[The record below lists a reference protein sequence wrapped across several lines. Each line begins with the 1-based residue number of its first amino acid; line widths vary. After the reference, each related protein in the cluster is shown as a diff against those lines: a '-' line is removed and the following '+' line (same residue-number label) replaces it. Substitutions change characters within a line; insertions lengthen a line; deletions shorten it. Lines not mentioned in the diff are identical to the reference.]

1 MATTARSKSA
11 SSGASADDSTD
22 ELCEYENTGRILTG
36 PILRDRS
43 SVRKMTERAFFFQ
56 CEDYWV
62 QSALSTRG
70 ETRGSGPTS
79 RSRSPEL
86 NDPVAPGVEVR
97 MRKVKAARRQTGQ
110 VRTKAKKLYV
120 DVTEEII
127 MNPDALPD
135 ELRGWRR
142 YRIEYGGHAE
152 RCVLETP
159 IYLPPWVRVER
170 LERLLN
176 S

>member
-1 MATTARSKSA
+1 
-11 SSGASADDSTD
+11 
-22 ELCEYENTGRILTG
+22 
-36 PILRDRS
+36 
-43 SVRKMTERAFFFQ
+43 
-56 CEDYWV
+56 
-62 QSALSTRG
+62 
-70 ETRGSGPTS
+70 
-79 RSRSPEL
+79 
-86 NDPVAPGVEVR
+86 

-152 RCVLETP
+152 RCLLENH
-159 IYLPPWVRVER
+159 ILLPPHVRMER

>member
-1 MATTARSKSA
+1 
-11 SSGASADDSTD
+11 
-22 ELCEYENTGRILTG
+22 
-36 PILRDRS
+36 
-43 SVRKMTERAFFFQ
+43 
-56 CEDYWV
+56 
-62 QSALSTRG
+62 
-70 ETRGSGPTS
+70 
-79 RSRSPEL
+79 
-86 NDPVAPGVEVR
+86 
-97 MRKVKAARRQTGQ
+97 MRKAKAARRQTGQ

-142 YRIEYGGHAE
+142 YRVEYGGHAE

-159 IYLPPWVRVER
+159 IYLPPRVRVER

>member
-1 MATTARSKSA
+1 
-11 SSGASADDSTD
+11 
-22 ELCEYENTGRILTG
+22 
-36 PILRDRS
+36 
-43 SVRKMTERAFFFQ
+43 
-56 CEDYWV
+56 
-62 QSALSTRG
+62 
-70 ETRGSGPTS
+70 
-79 RSRSPEL
+79 
-86 NDPVAPGVEVR
+86 

-142 YRIEYGGHAE
+142 YRIEFGGHAE
-152 RCVLETP
+152 RCILETP
-159 IYLPPWVRVER
+159 IYLPLWVRVER

>member
-1 MATTARSKSA
+1 
-11 SSGASADDSTD
+11 
-22 ELCEYENTGRILTG
+22 
-36 PILRDRS
+36 
-43 SVRKMTERAFFFQ
+43 
-56 CEDYWV
+56 
-62 QSALSTRG
+62 
-70 ETRGSGPTS
+70 
-79 RSRSPEL
+79 
-86 NDPVAPGVEVR
+86 
-97 MRKVKAARRQTGQ
+97 MRKVKEARRQTSP

-152 RCVLETP
+152 RCLLETP

>member
-1 MATTARSKSA
+1 M
-11 SSGASADDSTD
+11 
-22 ELCEYENTGRILTG
+22 
-36 PILRDRS
+36 P
-43 SVRKMTERAFFFQ
+43 
-56 CEDYWV
+56 
-62 QSALSTRG
+62 
-70 ETRGSGPTS
+70 
-79 RSRSPEL
+79 
-86 NDPVAPGVEVR
+86 
-97 MRKVKAARRQTGQ
+97 KVKAARRQTSQ

-127 MNPDALPD
+127 MNPDALPS

-152 RCVLETP
+152 RCLLENH
-159 IYLPPWVRVER
+159 ILLPPHVQVER

>member
-1 MATTARSKSA
+1 MIAPMNFA
-11 SSGASADDSTD
+11 
-22 ELCEYENTGRILTG
+22 NT
-36 PILRDRS
+36 
-43 SVRKMTERAFFFQ
+43 K
-56 CEDYWV
+56 YWPNRY
-62 QSALSTRG
+62 L
-70 ETRGSGPTS
+70 P
-79 RSRSPEL
+79 
-86 NDPVAPGVEVR
+86 DVA
-97 MRKVKAARRQTGQ
+97 GQ
-110 VRTKAKKLYV
+110 
-120 DVTEEII
+120 II

>member
-1 MATTARSKSA
+1 
-11 SSGASADDSTD
+11 
-22 ELCEYENTGRILTG
+22 
-36 PILRDRS
+36 
-43 SVRKMTERAFFFQ
+43 
-56 CEDYWV
+56 
-62 QSALSTRG
+62 
-70 ETRGSGPTS
+70 
-79 RSRSPEL
+79 
-86 NDPVAPGVEVR
+86 
-97 MRKVKAARRQTGQ
+97 MRKVKAARRRTGQ

-120 DVTEEII
+120 DVTGEII

>member
-1 MATTARSKSA
+1 
-11 SSGASADDSTD
+11 
-22 ELCEYENTGRILTG
+22 
-36 PILRDRS
+36 
-43 SVRKMTERAFFFQ
+43 
-56 CEDYWV
+56 
-62 QSALSTRG
+62 
-70 ETRGSGPTS
+70 
-79 RSRSPEL
+79 
-86 NDPVAPGVEVR
+86 
-97 MRKVKAARRQTGQ
+97 MRKLKAARRQTGQ
-110 VRTKAKKLYV
+110 VRTKAKELYV

-159 IYLPPWVRVER
+159 IYLPRWVRVER

>member
-1 MATTARSKSA
+1 
-11 SSGASADDSTD
+11 
-22 ELCEYENTGRILTG
+22 
-36 PILRDRS
+36 
-43 SVRKMTERAFFFQ
+43 
-56 CEDYWV
+56 
-62 QSALSTRG
+62 
-70 ETRGSGPTS
+70 
-79 RSRSPEL
+79 
-86 NDPVAPGVEVR
+86 
-97 MRKVKAARRQTGQ
+97 MRKVKAARRQTGF
-110 VRTKAKKLYV
+110 VRTEAKKRLYV
-120 DVTEEII
+120 DGTEEII